1 MEEYLQQLVNTQ
13 FHAFLMIFM
22 RFGLALMI
30 MPGIGDS
37 FVPGQVRLLFALAL
51 SLVLT
56 PPLAAVIPPAPS
68 QTALLV
74 GLLASEAM
82 IGLFIGTVM
91 RVLISALDTAG
102 SIVSMQIGF
111 SSALL
116 FNPVSGGQGSL
127 IGSLYAMLGV
137 TLLMVLNLH
146 HYLIATIVD
155 SYITVPATGAMPDL
169 AAFAEI
175 VARTVTLAFKI
186 GVLMA
191 MPFIVIGLIVQA
203 GAGVLGRL
211 MPQLQIFFLLLPGQI
226 LIGLMILTIV
236 LSTSI
241 LYWANSYE
249 ATVAQA
255 LAP

>member
-1 MEEYLQQLVNTQ
+1 
-13 FHAFLMIFM
+13 
-22 RFGLALMI
+22 
-30 MPGIGDS
+30 
-37 FVPGQVRLLFALAL
+37 
-51 SLVLT
+51 
-56 PPLAAVIPPAPS
+56 
-68 QTALLV
+68 
-74 GLLASEAM
+74 
-82 IGLFIGTVM
+82 
-91 RVLISALDTAG
+91 
-102 SIVSMQIGF
+102 
-111 SSALL
+111 
-116 FNPVSGGQGSL
+116 
-127 IGSLYAMLGV
+127 
-137 TLLMVLNLH
+137 MVLNLH

>member
-1 MEEYLQQLVNTQ
+1 
-13 FHAFLMIFM
+13 
-22 RFGLALMI
+22 
-30 MPGIGDS
+30 
-37 FVPGQVRLLFALAL
+37 
-51 SLVLT
+51 
-56 PPLAAVIPPAPS
+56 
-68 QTALLV
+68 
-74 GLLASEAM
+74 M

-249 ATVAQA
+249 STVAQA